1 MLQWKRET
9 ENREN
14 GKPMNTQYA
23 SAFTST
29 PEKLVRDTFF
39 SINDTYQEARKAYDE
54 WTQTS
59 LTVERECPTDKR
71 GYYDQTHPHIPG
83 TRASHSATQRC
94 ETTPPA
100 GVREHGQQRHPAR

>member
-1 MLQWKRET
+1 MT
-9 ENREN
+9 
-14 GKPMNTQYA
+14 TQYA

-59 LTVERECPTDKR
+59 LTVERE
-71 GYYDQTHPHIPG
+71 
-83 TRASHSATQRC
+83 
-94 ETTPPA
+94 
-100 GVREHGQQRHPAR
+100 

>member
-14 GKPMNTQYA
+14 GKPMTTQYA
-23 SAFTST
+23 SAFTSA

-54 WTQTS
+54 CTQTS
-59 LTVERECPTDKR
+59 LTVERECPTDQYGR
-71 GYYDQTHPHIPG
+71 YDQTHPTYQAHEQ
-83 TRASHSATQRC
+83 ATQRR
-94 ETTPPA
+94 ETTTPA

>member
-54 WTQTS
+54 
-59 LTVERECPTDKR
+59 
-71 GYYDQTHPHIPG
+71 
-83 TRASHSATQRC
+83 
-94 ETTPPA
+94 
-100 GVREHGQQRHPAR
+100 